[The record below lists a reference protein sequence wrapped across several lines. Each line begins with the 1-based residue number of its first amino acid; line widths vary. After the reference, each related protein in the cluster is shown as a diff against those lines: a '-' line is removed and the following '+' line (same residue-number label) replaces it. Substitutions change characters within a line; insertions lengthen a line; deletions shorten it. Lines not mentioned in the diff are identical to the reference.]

1 MAVCRRLYA
10 VGRFVYSRC
19 LWLCPIRKEARVN
32 KSPHSLLHTFA
43 NRSKQKMAKEAE
55 ISLLASFAFI
65 GSIAS
70 PYSCLSGRAVQP
82 RSRLD

>member
-1 MAVCRRLYA
+1 MR
-10 VGRFVYSRC
+10 
-19 LWLCPIRKEARVN
+19 LCPFRKEARVN
-32 KSPHSLLHTFA
+32 NSRHSFLRAFT

-82 RSRLD
+82 RSGLD